1 MPVQGMSHYLEHM
14 LFMGSEGF
22 PDENDY
28 DAYLQR
34 HGGSAN
40 AFTEMV
46 RTAPGRNPRTL
57 PGRTHTTQHLPLGCG
72 QATESMMGEALRS
85 DR

>member
-1 MPVQGMSHYLEHM
+1 MSHYLEHM
-14 LFMGSEGF
+14 LFMGSERF

-46 RTAPGRNPRTL
+46 WCGTCL
-57 PGRTHTTQHLPLGCG
+57 PPPF
-72 QATESMMGEALRS
+72 
-85 DR
+85 

>member
-1 MPVQGMSHYLEHM
+1 MSHYLEHM
-14 LFMGSEGF
+14 LFMGSERF

-40 AFTEMV
+40 AYTEMV
-46 RTAPGRNPRTL
+46 WCGPACCSLIFLLASRPRVILWLQAVLGGRVFR
-57 PGRTHTTQHLPLGCG
+57 CV
-72 QATESMMGEALRS
+72 AKLR
-85 DR
+85 